1 MIAPS
6 HRKLAEEYI
15 VFRKENEPD
24 NETLDSLDPDLL
36 CLKFSPEYIKG
47 LIKEQ
52 KTKYYSKRECFRK
65 RVDAYFATE
74 GHDKHVNAIAARTRL
89 SNKLLDIDDKTNE
102 EVYNAVIT
110 SLKRT
115 LEGNALFAGTNVS
128 FDSIGVGIKYSVS
141 GISQDKLVSIGYRH
155 NPAYKFS
162 VGNYYY
168 FNACFKAKEDEEGK
182 IQYTDA
188 DTYCYSTALTPMGSE
203 YCVPEKVN
211 AATGIYLM
219 YCAFVNDAD
228 LTPTILDLFNTGVEE
243 AEDTND
249 KIKQINDWLNDPF
262 NNEYPDFI
270 DDVLMGIETPKDT
283 EEDTDNDEQND

>member
-1 MIAPS
+1 MISPS

-15 VFRKENEPD
+15 VFLKENEPD
-24 NETLDSLDPDLL
+24 NESLDSLDPDLL
-36 CLKFSPEYIKG
+36 CLKFSPKYIKG
-47 LIKEQ
+47 LVQEEKS
-52 KTKYYSKRECFRK
+52 KYYKRRECFRK

-74 GHDKHVNAIAARTRL
+74 GHDKHVSAIAARTRL
-89 SNKLLDIDDKTNE
+89 SNTLLDIDDSTNE
-102 EVYNAVIT
+102 AVYNAVIS

-128 FDSIGVGIKYSVS
+128 FDSIGVSIKYSVM
-141 GISQDKLVSIGYRH
+141 GISEDKLVSIGYRH

-168 FNACFKAKEDEEGK
+168 FNSCYKAKEDEDGG
-182 IQYTDA
+182 IVYTNA

-228 LTPTILDLFNTGVEE
+228 LTPTILDLFNKGVQES
-243 AEDTND
+243 EDTKD

-262 NNEYPDFI
+262 NYEYPDFI
-270 DDVLMGIETPKDT
+270 DDVLMGVDTTKDK
-283 EEDTDNDEQND
+283 EDTQDDEQNN